1 MVGRILMI
9 LSADPREISNVTG
22 VVQKSVKFFSSS
34 ICGGA
39 PKLKDMRYGLVDPV
53 SLVWLMGLV
62 GLVGFSFH
70 KQIQTLHFP
79 TFSQIR
85 MPSNT

>member
-1 MVGRILMI
+1 MVGCILMI
-9 LSADPREISNVTG
+9 LSVDPREISNVAG

-39 PKLKDMRYGLVDPV
+39 PKLKNMRYGLMDLV

-62 GLVGFSFH
+62 GLVGISFVRI
-70 KQIQTLHFP
+70 KKNPL
-79 TFSQIR
+79 
-85 MPSNT
+85 